1 MTSPSVNPGSPV
13 PPSQQI
19 AALLRTAITDGRYQP
34 GERLPSI
41 PALTERYGVAKQ
53 TVQRAIDQL
62 RLEGTLITKPGSG
75 TYVRGSRRRLAQLAR
90 GRYGTA
96 RGYHAAL
103 PTRYRRRVYAAG
115 PEPAPD
121 LAARAFGVPAGQPL
135 LARRHLLLDGE
146 QPVELGVTWLPH
158 DLYGSPLSQPEPLG
172 RPLYQAVEEATR
184 RRYDAG
190 TDQITARLASPEE
203 AQLLRIRRDTAVLV
217 LLHRARDTH
226 GDTIEVTE
234 LCWPGPTSTLVDEY
248 RVPRPAP
255 GQHGDLTPPEPG
267 DDLTLA

>member
-1 MTSPSVNPGSPV
+1 MSINPGSPV

-19 AALLRTAITDGRYQP
+19 AAQLRTAITGGTYQP

-62 RLEGTLITKPGSG
+62 RLEGTLVTKPGSG
-75 TYVRGSRRRLAQLAR
+75 TYVRGTRRRLAQLAR
-90 GRYGTA
+90 GRYGPV

-103 PTRYRRRVYAAG
+103 PTRYRQRVYAAG

-121 LAARAFGVPAGQPL
+121 AVCRAFGVPPEGRV

-146 QPVELGVTWLPH
+146 QPVELGVSWL
-158 DLYGSPLSQPEPLG
+158 SPQLSGELAVPEPLG
-172 RPLYQAVEEATR
+172 RPLYQAVEEATGK
-184 RRYDAG
+184 RYG
-190 TDQITARLASPEE
+190 TVTDQITARLASPEE

-217 LLHRARDTH
+217 LLHQARDTD
-226 GDTIEVTE
+226 GEILEVTE

-248 RVPRPAP
+248 RVPRSAP

>member
-1 MTSPSVNPGSPV
+1 MSINPGSPV

-19 AALLRTAITDGRYQP
+19 AAALRTAITAGTYQP

-75 TYVRGSRRRLAQLAR
+75 TYVRGTRRRLAQLAR
-90 GRYGTA
+90 GRYGPV

-103 PTRYRRRVYAAG
+103 PTRYRQRVYAVG
-115 PEPAPD
+115 PEPPPAVVG
-121 LAARAFGVPAGQPL
+121 RAFGVPAEGVL

-146 QPVELGVTWLPH
+146 QPVELGVSW
-158 DLYGSPLSQPEPLG
+158 LSQQDGDAPLGRPEPLG
-172 RPLYQAVEEATR
+172 RPLYQEVEEVTG
-184 RRYDAG
+184 RRYG
-190 TDQITARLASPEE
+190 TVTDQVTARLASPDE
-203 AQLLRIRRDTAVLV
+203 AQLLRIRPDTAVLV
-217 LLHRARDTH
+217 LLHLARDTE
-226 GDTIEVTE
+226 GQTLEVTE

-248 RVPRPAP
+248 RVPESAP
-255 GQHGDLTPPEPG
+255 GQHGDLTPPAPG

>member
-1 MTSPSVNPGSPV
+1 MSINPGSPV

-19 AALLRTAITDGRYQP
+19 AAQLRNAIQGGVYQP

-75 TYVRGSRRRLAQLAR
+75 TYVRGTRRRLAQLAR
-90 GRYGTA
+90 GRYGAA

-103 PTRYRRRVYAAG
+103 PTRYRQRVYAAAL
-115 PEPAPD
+115 ETAPA
-121 LAARAFGVPAGQPL
+121 AVTRALGVPHGEPV
-135 LARRHLLLDGE
+135 LARRHLLVDGE
-146 QPVELGVTWLPH
+146 QPVEHGVTWLAPQ
-158 DLYGSPLSQPEPLG
+158 LRTSELGTPEPLG
-172 RPLYQAVEEATR
+172 RPLYQAVEEATG
-184 RRYDAG
+184 RRYG
-190 TDQITARLASPEE
+190 TVTDQITARLASPEE
-203 AQLLRIRRDTAVLV
+203 AQLLRIRADTAVLV
-217 LLHRARDTH
+217 LLHQARDAD
-226 GDTIEVTE
+226 GEVIEVTE

-248 RVPRPAP
+248 RVPGTAP
-255 GQHGDLTPPEPG
+255 GRVGDLTPSEPG